1 MQTPP
6 ASAFLDVPA
15 GCTASSRAARP
26 TSHPFCD
33 VFVTFQTYSAF
44 KKSESESR
52 SWRPQMCMEENESR
66 CPPRRCAARF
76 GWNVLQRPGRAA
88 FWLRDP
94 SSLCVRWAF
103 SERITKETDA
113 GWISCWNRP
122 SLGTED
128 PRHPFGRRL
137 SFCPCPW
144 GSLKVHSTGQTAQWL
159 QGPAPPAS
167 ASLMQERKGVRSL
180 GPLSRPREVARAEAE
195 GGQEASFLS
204 PSSLA
209 GLRAQ
214 TGKGPVSAQG
224 ARHSTHSHV

>member
-1 MQTPP
+1 MD
-6 ASAFLDVPA
+6 LLLEPA
-15 GCTASSRAARP
+15 GLGDRGP
-26 TSHPFCD
+26 TPS
-33 VFVTFQTYSAF
+33 
-44 KKSESESR
+44 
-52 SWRPQMCMEENESR
+52 
-66 CPPRRCAARF
+66 
-76 GWNVLQRPGRAA
+76 
-88 FWLRDP
+88 FWEKTLLL
-94 SSLCVRWAF
+94 SL
-103 SERITKETDA
+103 
-113 GWISCWNRP
+113 P
-122 SLGTED
+122 LGTA
-128 PRHPFGRRL
+128 R
-137 SFCPCPW
+137 

-224 ARHSTHSHV
+224 ARRSTHSHVRGPRQPPGPLLCLPGFVAPWSYDPSSLGLLTD

>member
-1 MQTPP
+1 MSHAALPVAALPALDGMCFKGLGGPLSGFVTPAACACGGP
-6 ASAFLDVPA
+6 SVRGSRRKCRVDLLLEPA
-15 GCTASSRAARP
+15 GLGDRGP
-26 TSHPFCD
+26 TPS
-33 VFVTFQTYSAF
+33 
-44 KKSESESR
+44 
-52 SWRPQMCMEENESR
+52 
-66 CPPRRCAARF
+66 
-76 GWNVLQRPGRAA
+76 
-88 FWLRDP
+88 FWEKTLLL
-94 SSLCVRWAF
+94 SL
-103 SERITKETDA
+103 
-113 GWISCWNRP
+113 P
-122 SLGTED
+122 LGTA
-128 PRHPFGRRL
+128 R
-137 SFCPCPW
+137 